1 MSIRKKTIYI
11 AGSMVVI
18 LIMVLYSIT
27 RFVMLDK
34 FEHLQVKE
42 AEKNMLRVEEVLKN
56 KQDNLYSMSLD
67 YSLWDDNY
75 AFMKGEYPD
84 FIGVNLQNNVFDNL
98 GLNFALFIDSGGN
111 IIYKKFYDLIN
122 SSEAAFPEDLLKH
135 FRPGSGFLK
144 HGDNEDSKSGIIN
157 LDSGPL
163 LAVSQPV
170 LKSDKSGPIAG
181 SMVWGFYIDESVVQ
195 SINTTVH
202 NNVELIKIKPQ
213 AVGEVALDDK
223 TADLLSKFKDGSN
236 LYIENISSKNISG
249 NILVNDFY
257 GKPSLILRSV
267 MPRDIYNQGQ
277 ESLNY
282 LILLISA
289 AIIIVTAVFSI
300 IVNKLVKNH
309 EAKMNYVAEHDELT
323 GIPNRRFFE
332 DFMLRALSKAKRGKK
347 SFLLFFDI
355 DNFKFINDRYGHH
368 FGDKVLIGISG
379 HLQKTLRKE
388 DLLARFGGDEFII
401 LLEHDDMK
409 KAKNMAERLR
419 AYINQYDMTI
429 GSENFHFS
437 VSMGLVAVEPD
448 ESVNE
453 ILARADRAMYS
464 AKQNGK
470 DQLVVLEREFTYS
483 TTDELVIRIKNAL
496 KEKLFRVYYQPI
508 IKLSSNKVAY
518 YEALSRLED
527 FLEPAITPDVF
538 INVMER
544 FGLINELTRFVFNEI
559 TAHLKNDP
567 EKCIFMNLSAKSFA
581 DKNMLN
587 FIRDTIVRSKANPKQ
602 FGFEIT
608 ETAMFNDIM
617 LTKEWIN
624 RIKKMGCRFAIDDFG
639 SGFTS
644 FNILREL
651 PVDFYKIDGKII
663 KGMTKDF
670 SGAAMVKSVKLLANL
685 LGKETVAEWI
695 ENRETEDSVRS
706 MGVEYGQGYYYA
718 KPEPDMKSD
727 DKVNKK
733 LAANRSR
740 LKAAG
745 KLKVSL

>member
-1 MSIRKKTIYI
+1 VNIRKKTIYI
-11 AGSMVVI
+11 AGSMVVV
-18 LIMVLYSIT
+18 LIIILYSIT
-27 RFVMLDK
+27 RFVMLDR
-34 FEHLQVKE
+34 FEQLQVKE
-42 AEKNMLRVEEVLKN
+42 TEKNMLRISEVLKS
-56 KQDNLYSMSLD
+56 KEEALYSISYDWAM
-67 YSLWDDNY
+67 WDDNY
-75 AFMKGEYPD
+75 AFMNGEYPD
-84 FIGVNLQNNVFDNL
+84 FIEVNLTDDVFNNL
-98 GLNFALFIDSGGN
+98 GLNVTLFIDSGGN
-111 IIYKKFYDLIN
+111 IVYKKFYDLIN
-122 SSEAAFPEDLLKH
+122 LSETALPEDLLKN
-135 FRPGSGFLK
+135 FQPGSGFLQ
-144 HGDNEDSKSGIIN
+144 HENNEDSKSGIIN

-163 LAVSQPV
+163 LVVSQPV

-181 SMVWGFYIDESVVQ
+181 SMVWGFYLDETVVK
-195 SINTTVH
+195 SISSTVK
-202 NNVELIKIKPQ
+202 NDVELIKIKPQ
-213 AVGEVALDDK
+213 SASEAALGDNTVA
-223 TADLLSKFKDGSN
+223 LLSKFKDGAN
-236 LYIENISSKNISG
+236 LYLENISNKNISG
-249 NILVNDFY
+249 NLLVNDFY

-282 LILLISA
+282 LILLISG
-289 AIIIVTAVFSI
+289 AILIVTAAFI
-300 IVNKLVKNH
+300 IVIGKIIKNH
-309 EAKMNYVAEHDELT
+309 EAKMNYAAEHDELT

-332 DFMLRALSKAKRGKK
+332 DFILKAISKAKRGKK
-347 SFLLFFDI
+347 SFLIFFDV
-355 DNFKFINDRYGHH
+355 DNFKFINDTYGHH

-388 DLLARFGGDEFII
+388 DLLARFGGDEFTI

-409 KAKNMAERLR
+409 KAKSMAERLR
-419 AYINQYDMTI
+419 KHINEFDITI
-429 GSENFHFS
+429 GSDNFHFS
-437 VSMGLVAVEPD
+437 VSMGLVEIEPD

-470 DQLVVLEREFTYS
+470 DQLVVLEREFS
-483 TTDELVIRIKNAL
+483 FNTTNGLVIRLKNAL
-496 KEKLFRVYYQPI
+496 KGNLFKVYYQPV

-527 FLEPAITPDVF
+527 YLEPAVTPDVF
-538 INVMER
+538 IPVMER
-544 FGLINELTRFVFNEI
+544 FGLINELTRFVFSEI
-559 TAHLKNDP
+559 TTHLKDDP
-567 EKCIFMNLSAKSFA
+567 EKCIFMNLSAKSFN
-581 DKNMLN
+581 DKSMLA
-587 FIRDTIVRSKANPKQ
+587 FIRDTIVRSKANPNQ

-608 ETAMFNDIM
+608 ETAMLNDIF

-663 KGMTKDF
+663 KGMNKDY

-695 ENRETEDSVRS
+695 ENGETEASVKS

-727 DKVNKK
+727 DKVNKR
-733 LAANRSR
+733 LTANRDR
-740 LKAAG
+740 FKASS
-745 KLKVSL
+745 KLKVSI